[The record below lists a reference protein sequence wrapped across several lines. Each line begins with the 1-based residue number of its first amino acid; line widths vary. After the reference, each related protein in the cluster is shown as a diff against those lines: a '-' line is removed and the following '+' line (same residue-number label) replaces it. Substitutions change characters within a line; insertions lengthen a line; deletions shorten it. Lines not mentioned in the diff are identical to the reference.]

1 MRDNLTS
8 RFYGIAQLGTCLV
21 LLGLWGCGS
30 EPVKE
35 PEPTPTPPVVEQP
48 PPTPVRDTLTL
59 PPSAYS
65 EQFLKADQLLADNQ
79 WMAASE
85 VLATIPASGRSPT
98 DGVYITYLQARID
111 YIRGKQGQA
120 LALLDTLNYPGIDP
134 AQRYRILNLRRY
146 ILQMSGDYLE
156 SARLGDEILRLA
168 PATDAP
174 ALQRSIWRDLQRTD
188 TAQLEEAAGTA
199 VDTRWQH
206 WLELA
211 LLTRAPLA
219 AQLQS
224 LPLWLQGNPQ
234 HPAANPLPGG
244 LGYLLNPPAGIQ
256 RVALLLPLSGR
267 LAPAGRAVRDG
278 YLASYY
284 AALESGSPPMDVMVL
299 DQDSYGSASVAY
311 DAALAQGASIVV
323 GPLSK
328 EAVAELSSRGD
339 RTIPVL
345 ALNRLDTEE
354 VTAPGSSALVQFA
367 LAPEDEARDV
377 ASLAFGQG
385 ARSALILRP
394 AGEWGSKVAEVLIGR
409 WQDLGGTIANSV
421 TYNGRED
428 YSDSVKEALGIP
440 ASEQRAQ
447 EIRDILGAN
456 LEVNARRR
464 QDVDV
469 IFLLSSNGA
478 EARSLKPLLAFHYA
492 ASVPVYAVSSIY
504 SGRPDPRDRDLDGVR
519 FVEMPWLLGENA
531 ELRNAIAAGK
541 TGSDSYT
548 RLNALGADAYL
559 VQSQFLRLQAGADAL
574 FRGSTGLLSMDPQL
588 QIERELELAE
598 FDDGAVKPQ

>member
-35 PEPTPTPPVVEQP
+35 PEPPPTPPVVEQP

-59 PPSAYS
+59 PPSSYS

-168 PATDAP
+168 PASDAP
-174 ALQRSIWRDLQRTD
+174 ALQRSIWRDLQRID
-188 TAQLEEAAGTA
+188 TAQLEEAAGAA

-224 LPLWLQGNPQ
+224 LPLWLQNNPQ

-244 LGYLLNPPAGIQ
+244 LGYLLTPPPGIQ
-256 RVALLLPLSGR
+256 RVALILPLSGR

-278 YLASYY
+278 YLAGYY
-284 AALESGSPPMDVMVL
+284 AARESGSPPMDVMVL

-328 EAVAELSSRGD
+328 EAVAELNTRGD

-345 ALNRLDTEE
+345 ALNRLDAEE
-354 VTAPGSSALVQFA
+354 VTVAGSSALVQFA
-367 LAPEDEARDV
+367 LAPEDEARDI

-385 ARSALILRP
+385 ARTALILRP
-394 AGEWGSKVAEVLIGR
+394 AGEWGSKVAEALIGR
-409 WQDLGGTIANSV
+409 WQDLGGNIANSV
-421 TYNGRED
+421 TYDGRED

-440 ASEQRAQ
+440 ASEQRAK

-456 LEVNARRR
+456 LEFNARRR

-492 ASVPVYAVSSIY
+492 ASVPVYAISSIY
-504 SGRPDPRDRDLDGVR
+504 SGKPDPRDRDLDGVR
-519 FVEMPWLLGENA
+519 LVEMPWLLGDNT

>member
-48 PPTPVRDTLTL
+48 PPTPVRDALTL

-244 LGYLLNPPAGIQ
+244 LGYLLNPPPGIQ

>member
-1 MRDNLTS
+1 M
-8 RFYGIAQLGTCLV
+8 V
-21 LLGLWGCGS
+21 
-30 EPVKE
+30 
-35 PEPTPTPPVVEQP
+35 
-48 PPTPVRDTLTL
+48 
-59 PPSAYS
+59 
-65 EQFLKADQLLADNQ
+65 
-79 WMAASE
+79 
-85 VLATIPASGRSPT
+85 GR
-98 DGVYITYLQARID
+98 
-111 YIRGKQGQA
+111 
-120 LALLDTLNYPGIDP
+120 
-134 AQRYRILNLRRY
+134 
-146 ILQMSGDYLE
+146 
-156 SARLGDEILRLA
+156 
-168 PATDAP
+168 
-174 ALQRSIWRDLQRTD
+174 
-188 TAQLEEAAGTA
+188 
-199 VDTRWQH
+199 
-206 WLELA
+206 
-211 LLTRAPLA
+211 
-219 AQLQS
+219 
-224 LPLWLQGNPQ
+224 
-234 HPAANPLPGG
+234 
-244 LGYLLNPPAGIQ
+244 
-256 RVALLLPLSGR
+256 
-267 LAPAGRAVRDG
+267 
-278 YLASYY
+278 
-284 AALESGSPPMDVMVL
+284 
-299 DQDSYGSASVAY
+299 
-311 DAALAQGASIVV
+311 
-323 GPLSK
+323 LSK

-464 QDVDV
+464 QDVDA
-469 IFLLSSNGA
+469 IFLLSGNGA